1 MPEKRT
7 LTTKTCSSV
16 NIVNYKQIYQYIP
29 MKSYCITL
37 RGNDSRQKST
47 ADALKDVQVDFEF
60 FIGVDARVDEHP
72 LLSRIHNKKFLYN
85 MGRPHAIGEVG
96 CYASHYLVW
105 QKCVEL
111 NQPILVFED
120 HVDIDSELFINTLS
134 IAKRHINQCGFIR
147 LQDSKNKLFYSVEK
161 NENNQQLVKYL
172 KVPQG
177 TACYAI
183 SPDAA
188 RAFIKHSST
197 FKYPVDVFL
206 RNTWVHKQPMFGVRQ
221 AGLQRSQQPSII
233 GNRKYK
239 DKKNYFVAT
248 MKILNKVKSMVFNLA
263 TNIYHLFS
271 LSIEYRPKLK

>member
-1 MPEKRT
+1 
-7 LTTKTCSSV
+7 
-16 NIVNYKQIYQYIP
+16 

-37 RGNDSRQKST
+37 RGNDNRQKST

-72 LLSRIHNKKFLYN
+72 LLSRIHNKKFSYN
-85 MGRPHAIGEVG
+85 MGRAHAIGEVG

-111 NQPILVFED
+111 DEPILVFED
-120 HVDIDSELFINTLS
+120 HVDIDSEVFINTLS

-147 LQDSKNKLFYSVEK
+147 LQDSKNKLHYSVGAS
-161 NENNQQLVKYL
+161 NNQRLVKYL

-183 SPDAA
+183 SPRAA
-188 RAFIKHSST
+188 QTFIKNSSS
-197 FKYPVDVFL
+197 FEYPVDVFL
-206 RNTWVHKQPMFGVRQ
+206 RNTWIHRQPMFGVLPS
-221 AGLQRSQQPSII
+221 GLQRSKQPSII
-233 GNRKYK
+233 GKRKHK
-239 DKKNYFVAT
+239 DQKNYLVKV
-248 MKILNKVKSMVFNLA
+248 MKTSNKIKSMTLNLA

-271 LSIEYRPKLK
+271 LSIDYRPKLKW